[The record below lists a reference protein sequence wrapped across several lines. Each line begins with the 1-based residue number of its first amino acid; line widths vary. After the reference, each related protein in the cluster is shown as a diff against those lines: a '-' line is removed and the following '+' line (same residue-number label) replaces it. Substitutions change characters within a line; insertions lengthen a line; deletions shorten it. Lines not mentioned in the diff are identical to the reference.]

1 MGPRPELFHPT
12 YWYHRT
18 YQIKVTCIS
27 PYGMDL
33 VFMHHHLKTFNTF
46 YCIGLSCCAK
56 AAKLNSFFF
65 FLSFLGWWI
74 YLLVRIIIIIIIYR
88 QGVGCVQSKFG
99 VLNTMP
105 RLGDL
110 SQKDSCVGLC
120 CSEHRR
126 PFSISYKSPSQCI
139 TYKLLEFTLSKKII
153 ENEWASI
160 KKKKRMGLIKPN
172 PPVVQTMNLHLSFSL
187 QNMIKVFCVYH
198 FRFFLRYPFFVFLF
212 SQLISTPLFI
222 NKEVTNL
229 LLSNIIKCWIYQK
242 SFCENR
248 LGVIQRVI
256 NIMDTFL
263 TKL

>member
-1 MGPRPELFHPT
+1 
-12 YWYHRT
+12 
-18 YQIKVTCIS
+18 
-27 PYGMDL
+27 
-33 VFMHHHLKTFNTF
+33 MHHHLKTFNTF

-126 PFSISYKSPSQCI
+126 PSSVSYKSPSQCI

-160 KKKKRMGLIKPN
+160 KKKKKTNGPNKTKPTSSPN
-172 PPVVQTMNLHLSFSL
+172 HEFTSLFLSLEYDQSILRLSFS
-187 QNMIKVFCVYH
+187 IFFKVS
-198 FRFFLRYPFFVFLF
+198 FLCLPFL
-212 SQLISTPLFI
+212 SI
-222 NKEVTNL
+222 NQY
-229 LLSNIIKCWIYQK
+229 SIIYQ
-242 SFCENR
+242 
-248 LGVIQRVI
+248 QRS
-256 NIMDTFL
+256 D
-263 TKL
+263 

>member
-110 SQKDSCVGLC
+110 ICPKRIVVQACVAQN
-120 CSEHRR
+120 
-126 PFSISYKSPSQCI
+126 IVV
-139 TYKLLEFTLSKKII
+139 LLVF
-153 ENEWASI
+153 
-160 KKKKRMGLIKPN
+160 LIKA
-172 PPVVQTMNLHLSFSL
+172 QASALLTSFW
-187 QNMIKVFCVYH
+187 
-198 FRFFLRYPFFVFLF
+198 
-212 SQLISTPLFI
+212 
-222 NKEVTNL
+222 NL
-229 LLSNIIKCWIYQK
+229 LCQNK
-242 SFCENR
+242 
-248 LGVIQRVI
+248 
-256 NIMDTFL
+256 
-263 TKL
+263 